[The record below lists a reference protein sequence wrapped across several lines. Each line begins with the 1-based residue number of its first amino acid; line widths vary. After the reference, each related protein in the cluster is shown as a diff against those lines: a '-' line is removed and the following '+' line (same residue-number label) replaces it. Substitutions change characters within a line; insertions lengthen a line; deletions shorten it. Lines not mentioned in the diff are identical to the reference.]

1 MDQRET
7 NEAEI
12 DFLLFSSEKF
22 VFTLV
27 NSHLNH
33 LVTLKWRRRYFWF
46 FKSPRFYSPSAIA
59 TITHFILCHHLEV
72 SHRFIHMHSDDWVK
86 LTQGYLQLL
95 KGSGA
100 AVCGV
105 VKPVG

>member
-7 NEAEI
+7 SEAEI

-22 VFTLV
+22 IFTLV
-27 NSHLNH
+27 NSYLNR
-33 LVTLKWRRRYFWF
+33 LVTPKWRRRY
-46 FKSPRFYSPSAIA
+46 FYSPSAIA